1 MASWMVHLRITDL
14 LLDVFD
20 NLEET
25 EFVVGNIAPD
35 SGIPSEDWSYY
46 TPPSRIS
53 HFKGDDKH
61 IHIEQY
67 IEKYFTKELQK
78 SYNTKQYSFY
88 LGYLTHLMTD
98 ILWQEQIADAC
109 MEKHKEEV
117 LEDRHK
123 FVWKMK
129 GDWYDLDFLYLSENP
144 GLRAF
149 EIYKSAKDFKNT
161 YMDIFPESA
170 FDNRI
175 EYITGFYSEKRDN
188 LNRDYPF
195 LDKEYMDK
203 FVMETTDS
211 VYNWISKKLSL

>member
-88 LGYLTHLMTD
+88 LGYPVSYTHLT
-98 ILWQEQIADAC
+98 L
-109 MEKHKEEV
+109 
-117 LEDRHK
+117 
-123 FVWKMK
+123 
-129 GDWYDLDFLYLSENP
+129 P
-144 GLRAF
+144 
-149 EIYKSAKDFKNT
+149 
-161 YMDIFPESA
+161 
-170 FDNRI
+170 
-175 EYITGFYSEKRDN
+175 
-188 LNRDYPF
+188 
-195 LDKEYMDK
+195 
-203 FVMETTDS
+203 TTP
-211 VYNWISKKLSL
+211 